1 LKEIEK
7 CKEIAANYGQ
17 GMVVGWGGPWG
28 GGIFSPS
35 PDLGIKI
42 FTPGPED
49 KFSYL
54 AVHV

>member
-28 GGIFSPS
+28 GGIFSPTAQT
-35 PDLGIKI
+35 LG
-42 FTPGPED
+42 
-49 KFSYL
+49 
-54 AVHV
+54 